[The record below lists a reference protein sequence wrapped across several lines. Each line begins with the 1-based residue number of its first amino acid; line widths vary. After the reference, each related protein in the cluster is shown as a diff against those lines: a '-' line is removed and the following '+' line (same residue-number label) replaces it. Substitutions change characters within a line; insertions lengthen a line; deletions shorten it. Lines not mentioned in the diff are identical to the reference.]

1 MNSINGTHF
10 DIQHTFTHTALK
22 NYNAFNKCLSQT
34 THSQSRNLTMRDGQD
49 ETSDENTN
57 ITQSIRHQ
65 QQSFTENLKQF
76 NGPGSV
82 SLAYTQF
89 ARFQ

>member
-1 MNSINGTHF
+1 MELILISSTHLH
-10 DIQHTFTHTALK
+10 IQHSKIITLSTNVCHKQHTASHAMET
-22 NYNAFNKCLSQT
+22 Y
-34 THSQSRNLTMRDGQD
+34 LTMRDGQD